1 MKIKI
6 PRKCLRRVILPVFAG
21 FLLSFVLF
29 SCDMFRDS
37 KKPSDIDK
45 NSDSVSDTGHNS
57 ETARQPDTFDGE
69 SGDENAETVADD
81 TVLGNIPH
89 PISHEAESWVS
100 YYETT
105 FGEGSAD
112 EVILNENE
120 IKSYNS
126 RITENCSAVYDM
138 SDVPE
143 TLTGDEIREMIL
155 SYSPPEGDKYDKTG
169 KHIDSTKAKYVLDNR
184 ALDAIPESVVPRRA
198 VITERC
204 DLKSLPTLLDYF
216 DHGDRHY
223 SAIQETELIVGFPV
237 LVLHESSDGGFLLVR
252 SYYYN
257 GWIPSSAAGYADDG
271 EYMMFV
277 SPENYVTV
285 TEPYV
290 VIGENDG
297 GTPAKLSMGTRLPY
311 LRENSESFFVSS
323 PVRDENGHLILI
335 EEAISK
341 EHSYYGSLPYTVRNY
356 YRQAFCYLGTYYG
369 WGGAGGGVD
378 CSGFVCSVFRSF
390 GIYLPR
396 NTGMQSRYN
405 GEAVDIS
412 ALTLSSLAE
421 LKYPASVHRKGHV
434 MLFLGVKDSVPYIIH
449 APRGG
454 EQVSV
459 ASLDF
464 PGNLTNICIFH

>member
-1 MKIKI
+1 MKTKI

-21 FLLSFVLF
+21 FLLSFMLF
-29 SCDMFRDS
+29 SCNMLRDS
-37 KKPSDIDK
+37 EKPSDIDRDTQ
-45 NSDSVSDTGHNS
+45 NVSPAGDDSESV
-57 ETARQPDTFDGE
+57 RQPDILDGE
-69 SGDENAETVADD
+69 SGDENAETVSDS
-81 TVLGNIPH
+81 TVIGNVPH
-89 PISHEAESWVS
+89 SISPEAESWAS
-100 YYETT
+100 HYEAA
-105 FGEGSAD
+105 FGAGSAD
-112 EVILNENE
+112 EVILDENG
-120 IKSYNS
+120 IRSYNS
-126 RITENCSAVYDM
+126 RIIENCNAVYDM

-143 TLTGDEIREMIL
+143 AFTGDEIREMIL
-155 SYSPPEGDKYDKTG
+155 SYSPPKGDKYDKTG
-169 KHIDSTKAKYVLDNR
+169 THIDSAKAQYVLDNR
-184 ALDAIPESVVPRRA
+184 ALDAVPESVIPRRA

-204 DLKSLPTLLDYF
+204 DLKSLPTPLDYF
-216 DHGDRHY
+216 EHGDKHY
-223 SAIQETELIVGFPV
+223 SAIQETELIVSFPV
-237 LVLHESSDGGFLLVR
+237 LVLHESADGGFLFVR

-257 GWIPSSAAGYADDG
+257 GWIPSSSAAYADDV
-271 EYMMFV
+271 EYLMFA

-290 VIGENDG
+290 AVGGNDG
-297 GTPAKLSMGTRLPY
+297 GTSVKLSMGTRLPY
-311 LRENSESFFVSS
+311 VRENSESFFVSA
-323 PVRDENGHLILI
+323 PVRDEDGRLTLV

-356 YRQAFCYLGTYYG
+356 YRQAFRYIGTYYG

-405 GEAVDIS
+405 GEVIDIS

-421 LKYPASVHRKGHV
+421 LKYPASIHRKGHV
-434 MLFLGVKDSVPYIIH
+434 MLFLGIKDSVPYIIH

-464 PGNLTNICIFH
+464 PGNLTNICVLH